1 MRVPIFLRCLLVLAM
16 VQPVLLLAQA
26 ATMAAGATYAGGD
39 GTTLRKSVIITGV
52 HTAAEGAAAEL
63 QWISEH
69 LPGATVESRGQITG
83 PPHYDVLTVKLADG
97 KLVDLHFDVTA
108 FHGK

>member
-1 MRVPIFLRCLLVLAM
+1 MML
-16 VQPVLLLAQA
+16 VQPLLLLAQA
-26 ATMAAGATYAGGD
+26 ATMGAAVTYAGGD
-39 GTTLRKSVIITGV
+39 GTTLRKSVVIVGA
-52 HTAAEGAAAEL
+52 HTAAEGVAAEL
-63 QWISEH
+63 HWISEH

-97 KLVDLHFDVTA
+97 KRVDLHFDITA